1 MTSFKPLNDYTLS
14 ASEELYRNSSSSAS
28 IRKVFNFKARQVI
41 TTYEEWYNQ
50 GALTSQMNV
59 QNFSDLDSFD
69 EVYDMA
75 KELEA
80 KGGHPNVPAEG
91 YTKKEASGAE
101 VAQLRESFGQLVQI
115 VADMAARG
123 AEPEEKQP
131 VKQVESTARKV
142 LPSSRPAGQ

>member
-1 MTSFKPLNDYTLS
+1 MSDIEKLNDYTIRTKDQISGSGAS
-14 ASEELYRNSSSSAS
+14 ASYLNK
-28 IRKVFNFKARQVI
+28 IFNFKAQTV
-41 TTYEEWYNQ
+41 TTIFREWFNGG
-50 GALTSQMNV
+50 GAALSSQMSEKG
-59 QNFSDLDSFD
+59 FDELSSLD

-80 KGGHPNVPAEG
+80 QGGTPNVPEGG

-115 VADMAARG
+115 VADLAARG

-131 VKQVESTARKV
+131 VKQVESTARRV
-142 LPSSRPAGQ
+142 LPSSRPS